1 MLLATT
7 KMTPCYLARVR
18 QVWALMTAETEKRH
32 AVSVR
37 VVARAIGLRSPS
49 TAHAYMQALV
59 EAGYISYQ
67 PSQRRWRVL
76 VPMGGYTRRISD
88 WRSLCC
94 SAPMLGEQFSNS
106 GPVVGWCV
114 HCGNATEF
122 LDITRGGGELR
133 KDK

>member
-1 MLLATT
+1 MSLATT
-7 KMTPCYLARVR
+7 RMTPHYLARVR
-18 QVWALMTAETEKRH
+18 RVWALMTSETEKRH

-37 VVARAIGLRSPS
+37 
-49 TAHAYMQALV
+49 ALV